1 MKLAL
6 QYEMQRPTLDDHKV
20 LEETMEQ
27 CVLADQV
34 GFDYLWFVEHHFL
47 TGFSAS
53 PCPELV
59 FAALSQRT
67 RQIRLGLGVVI
78 LPYHH
83 PNRVAERV
91 AMLDHLS
98 KGRVDFGTGRSAPY
112 ELTGMGIDPR
122 DSRDMWEES
131 LSIIPKIWESEWF
144 SWEGRFWNIPS
155 REILPKPYQK
165 PHPPIW
171 VAALQP
177 STYEIAAAKGI
188 GVLAFGSSAPSA
200 LEPFV
205 RAYKEKVRHA
215 DPVGVFINDQWANS
229 ILWICLEDDREAREL
244 GAQSLKNF
252 FGPNRPYVQG
262 QKDVYARLLEQW
274 GGVPDHLK
282 QNFSRY
288 VQTDGE
294 EQQEVGGA
302 LDFSG
307 GEAIA
312 HRAWNDLD
320 ADTLSDRAV
329 VIAGDPDSCIEA
341 LKKHEATG
349 IDQMMIMMQTETI
362 PHEKIMHS
370 IELFGKYVIPEFKK
384 SEQNQPVATD

>member
-6 QYEMQRPTLDDHKV
+6 QFEMQRSDLDDHLV
-20 LEETMEQ
+20 LSETMEQ
-27 CVLADQV
+27 CILADEV

-53 PCPELV
+53 PCPDLI

-67 RQIRLGLGVVI
+67 KRIRLGLGVVI

-91 AMLDHLS
+91 AMLDHLAE
-98 KGRVDFGTGRSAPY
+98 GRVDLGTGRSAVY

-131 LSIIPKIWESEWF
+131 LTMIPKIWQSDWF
-144 SWEGRFWNIPS
+144 SWEGRFWNVPS
-155 REILPKPYQK
+155 RQVLPKPYQN

-177 STYEIAAAKGI
+177 ATYKIAAEKGI
-188 GVLAFGSSAPSA
+188 GVLAFGSSAPA
-200 LEPFV
+200 ELEPHV
-205 RAYKEKVRHA
+205 RAYKENVRNA
-215 DPVGVFINDQWANS
+215 TPVGAVINDQWAS
-229 ILWICLEDDREAREL
+229 STLGVCLEDNKEAREM
-244 GAQSLKNF
+244 GARSIKNF
-252 FGPNRPYVQG
+252 FGPNRPYVQD

-274 GGVPDHLK
+274 GGIPDHLS

-288 VQTDGE
+288 V
-294 EQQEVGGA
+294 EVSDKEVPDGA
-302 LDFSG
+302 LDLSG
-307 GEAIA
+307 GGSIA
-312 HRAWNDLD
+312 HKIWNDLD

-329 VIAGDPDSCIEA
+329 IIAGDPDSCIEA

-349 IDQMMIMMQTETI
+349 VDQMMIMMQTESV
-362 PHEKIMHS
+362 PHDKVMKS

-384 SEQNQPVATD
+384 SEEMAAKTAV

>member
-6 QYEMQRPTLDDHKV
+6 QYEMQRPTLDDHLV
-20 LEETMEQ
+20 LKETMEQ
-27 CVLADQV
+27 CILADEV

-53 PCPELV
+53 PCQDLV

-67 RQIRLGLGVVI
+67 KQIRLGLGVVI

-98 KGRVDFGTGRSAPY
+98 EGRVDFGTGRSAPY

-131 LSIIPKIWESEWF
+131 LTMIPKIWESDWF
-144 SWEGRFWNIPS
+144 SWEGRFWNVPS
-155 REILPKPYQK
+155 RQILPKPYQK

-177 STYEIAAAKGI
+177 ATYDIAAEKGI
-188 GVLAFGSSAPSA
+188 GVLAFGSSAPAS
-200 LEPFV
+200 LEPYV
-205 RAYKEKVRHA
+205 RAYREKIRHSN
-215 DPVGVFINDQWANS
+215 PVGAFVNNQWANS
-229 ILWICLEDDREAREL
+229 TLGICLEDNKEAREL

-252 FGPNRPYVQG
+252 FGPDRPYVQG
-262 QKDVYARLLEQW
+262 QRDIYARLLEQW

-288 VQTDGE
+288 VETVEGE
-294 EQQEVGGA
+294 EAPEDV

-312 HRAWNDLD
+312 HKVWNDLD
-320 ADTLSDRAV
+320 ADTLSDRGV

-341 LKKHEATG
+341 LKKHEAIG

-362 PHEKIMHS
+362 PHDKVMKS

-384 SEQNQPVATD
+384 SDKVVAS

>member
-6 QYEMQRPTLDDHKV
+6 QYEMQRPTLDDHLV
-20 LEETMEQ
+20 LTETMEQ
-27 CVLADQV
+27 CILADEV

-53 PCPELV
+53 PCPDLII
-59 FAALSQRT
+59 AALSQRT
-67 RQIRLGLGVVI
+67 KNIRLGLGVVI

-83 PNRVAERV
+83 PIRVAERV

-98 KGRVDFGTGRSAPY
+98 NGRVDFGTGRSAPY

-131 LSIIPKIWESEWF
+131 LTIVPKIWGSDSF
-144 SWEGRFWNIPS
+144 SYEGRFWKIPS
-155 REILPKPYQK
+155 RQILPKPYQD

-177 STYEIAAAKGI
+177 ATYDIAAEKGI
-188 GVLAFGSSAPSA
+188 GVLAFGSSAPSS
-200 LEPFV
+200 LEPYV

-215 DPVGVFINDQWANS
+215 DPVGAFINDNWANS
-229 ILWICLEDDREAREL
+229 TLGICLEDNREAREL

-252 FGPNRPYVQG
+252 FGPDRPYIQG
-262 QKDVYARLLEQW
+262 QKDVYTRLLEQW

-288 VQTDGE
+288 VESGHE
-294 EQQEVGGA
+294 EAEVEDV

-312 HRAWNDLD
+312 HQAWKDLD
-320 ADTLSDRAV
+320 ADTLSDRGV

-341 LKKHEATG
+341 LKKHEAIG

-362 PHEKIMHS
+362 PHEKVMKS

-384 SEQNQPVATD
+384 TD